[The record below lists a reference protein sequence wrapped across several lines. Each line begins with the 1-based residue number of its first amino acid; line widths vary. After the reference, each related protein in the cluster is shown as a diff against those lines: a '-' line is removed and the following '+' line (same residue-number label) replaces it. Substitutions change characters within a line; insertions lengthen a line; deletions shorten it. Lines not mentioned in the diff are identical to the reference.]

1 LSVAVD
7 LALSHWQAA
16 ADAAWPLAANPR
28 LIQLDEDRFQ
38 QDVAGINRLSRRGGR
53 QIQAVLR
60 VDLDAQPSRWTR
72 LADMIGRYAFREDG
86 TSLRLL
92 QAALEQSRDD
102 LNDQVEDHA
111 NRIEELHLTV
121 TRALRMTEAQNWE
134 AVTRTLRDGR
144 QLAA

>member
-1 LSVAVD
+1 MALEACSHLQIESGRPFNDVLHDVLGPSGSSVAFLSVAVD

-72 LADMIGRYAFREDG
+72 LADMIGR
-86 TSLRLL
+86 
-92 QAALEQSRDD
+92 
-102 LNDQVEDHA
+102 
-111 NRIEELHLTV
+111 
-121 TRALRMTEAQNWE
+121 
-134 AVTRTLRDGR
+134 
-144 QLAA
+144 